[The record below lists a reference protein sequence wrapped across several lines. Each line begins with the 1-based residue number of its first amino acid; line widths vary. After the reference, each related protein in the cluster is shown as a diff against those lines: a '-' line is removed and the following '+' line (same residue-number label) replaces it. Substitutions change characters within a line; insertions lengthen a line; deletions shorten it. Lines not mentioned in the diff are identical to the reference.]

1 MKEKK
6 MVISTSD
13 SIKVYDEN
21 SNQVY
26 REIHLSVNANG
37 DEISIEHMKNTIANT
52 IMAMGNLVKTIP
64 IKEDK

>member
-1 MKEKK
+1 